1 MAASI
6 DSKLRFA
13 ITGKRLV
20 TFKADGCLRKAEPHD
35 YGLFKGVP
43 RLFYFQV
50 GGESRSGKLPGW
62 RWAKIDRI
70 SDFTITD
77 EHFAGPRPVNGRHV
91 AWEKVFAS
99 VSKKRG

>member
-13 ITGKRLV
+13 ITGRRLV

-35 YGLFKGVP
+35 YGLFKGES
-43 RLFYFQV
+43 RLFYYQV

-62 RWAKIDRI
+62 RWVKVTRI
-70 SDFTITD
+70 SDLTITD
-77 EHFAGPRPVNGRHV
+77 EPFDGPRPVSGKHV

-99 VSKKRG
+99 VHKRG